1 MDNYYIKY
9 LEIKSKYLKLKKQIE
24 ESSNPNNKS
33 TIKQNGGMGYTLT
46 ITNGYDSF
54 RVSSFT
60 QLVKLKKI
68 LKKKEGKDFLIV
80 TKRIDSYLE
89 EESYPDDFISTIPVN
104 DKTYN
109 EILDVAKYL
118 KIITY

>member
-1 MDNYYIKY
+1 MTYYYKY
-9 LEIKSKYLKLKKQIE
+9 LIMKNKYLKLKNKLKQQNI
-24 ESSNPNNKS
+24 
-33 TIKQNGGMGYTLT
+33 QNGGMGYYMT

-68 LKKKEGKDFLIV
+68 LKKKEGKEFFKV
-80 TKRIDSYLE
+80 TKKIDKYLNS
-89 EESYPDDFISTIPVN
+89 ESYPNEFSAIVATN
-104 DKTYN
+104 DETYKV
-109 EILDVAKYL
+109 ILDVAKYL

>member
-1 MDNYYIKY
+1 MTNYYIKY
-9 LEIKSKYLKLKKQIE
+9 LSMKNKYLKLKNKIEKNINVSTTKQ
-24 ESSNPNNKS
+24 S
-33 TIKQNGGMGYTLT
+33 GGMGYNLT

-68 LKKKEGKDFLIV
+68 LKKKEGRDFLLV
-80 TKRIDSYLE
+80 SKKIDSYLQ
-89 EESYPDDFISTIPVN
+89 EESYPDDFINTIAVN
-104 DKTYN
+104 DSTYK

>member
-1 MDNYYIKY
+1 MDNYYSKY
-9 LEIKSKYLKLKKQIE
+9 LKMKSKYLQLKKILE
-24 ESSNPNNKS
+24 IHNKKLNN
-33 TIKQNGGMGYTLT
+33 QNGGMGFNLT
-46 ITNGYDSF
+46 FTNGYDSF

-68 LKKKEGKDFLIV
+68 IKKKEGKYFFILS
-80 TKRIDSYLE
+80 KKIDSHLN
-89 EESYPDDFISTIPVN
+89 EESYPDDYISTIPVN
-104 DKTYN
+104 DKTYQ

>member
-1 MDNYYIKY
+1 MTNYYLKY
-9 LEIKSKYLKLKKQIE
+9 LSMKNKYLKLKNKIE
-24 ESSNPNNKS
+24 KNINES
-33 TIKQNGGMGYTLT
+33 TLDQRGGMGYNLT

-68 LKKKEGKDFLIV
+68 LKKKEGREFFTV
-80 TKRIDSYLE
+80 TKKIDSYLE
-89 EESYPDDFISTIPVN
+89 EESYPDDYISIIPVD
-104 DKTYN
+104 DKTYS

>member
-1 MDNYYIKY
+1 MTNYYLKYISIKN
-9 LEIKSKYLKLKKQIE
+9 KYLKLKSKIE
-24 ESSNPNNKS
+24 ENK
-33 TIKQNGGMGYTLT
+33 KFNQNGGMGYNLT

-68 LKKKEGKDFLIV
+68 LKKKEGREFFTVSK
-80 TKRIDSYLE
+80 KIDSYLE
-89 EESYPDDFISTIPVN
+89 EESYPDDYISTIPVDN
-104 DKTYN
+104 KTYS